1 MDLLRMVETEEVREG
16 TALLVEPH
24 LSPVVL
30 LPPHGHPPD
39 RADRTTSPQGSL
51 APSQRR
57 KEMKARSL
65 INVAKAKEEILA
77 VITIARV
84 NLRLRVL
91 VEVVMAERA
100 TEAS

>member
-1 MDLLRMVETEEVREG
+1 MDLPRMEETEEVREG
-16 TALLVEPH
+16 MVLLVEPP
-24 LSPVVL
+24 LSQVVL
-30 LPPHGHPPD
+30 LPAQGHPPD
-39 RADRTTSPQGSL
+39 RADRTTSLQGSL
-51 APSQRR
+51 VPSQRR

-65 INVAKAKEEILA
+65 TNVAKAKEETLA

-91 VEVVMAERA
+91 VEVIMSERA